1 MRVLE
6 VCVGSAC
13 YLKGSY
19 NVISDLQ
26 ELVSDHD
33 LAEQIE
39 IKAAFCFGNCAG
51 AVSASFE
58 DEDQLLSVDPNQVK
72 RFFDNEVL
80 PRLQA

>member
-39 IKAAFCFGNCAG
+39 IKASSSNCAG
-51 AVSASFE
+51 AVSAKFE
-58 DEDQLLSVDPNQVK
+58 DEDQVLSVDPKQVK